1 MAELDDVPEAR
12 FRAAGS
18 IQAVVLL
25 ALAVLLFPRISAAH
39 VAPVSVSE
47 LAAVAPHVVVATVE
61 GKASRWNAQHTLLV
75 TDYTL
80 RIEEH
85 LRGAAADRAVITV
98 PGGTL
103 GDLTDDTCVSV
114 HLEPGAR
121 YLLFLGEL
129 DRPSFTPILGA
140 GQGMFR
146 EVPGGF
152 GSFAAA
158 GESREPIVRDG
169 KPVRFADFVAAV
181 RPLAAKALAAPRP
194 PRPEDPTL
202 PAKRWDAAAR
212 PSSLTVAPL
221 DLPETSL
228 AAPPLPGK
236 DAPGIVAVAAEA
248 PLRPKPAKYQ
258 YFELAK
264 PPIIVNPLPPDSAFA
279 PWDQQAMAYWNRYA
293 GDLYRVTA
301 TPTSTWAFGNGI
313 SDIAGFPDTLTM
325 LQQFGNGWYEI
336 GSAVLAVTFTHKQN
350 GVLLEADVA
359 FNPSWTWT
367 TDELAGMGHNH
378 LYPFQEVALHELG
391 HVWGLKH
398 AWQYQQ
404 VWWDSVMNYK
414 SKLYYEEELF
424 ADDTAAVRA
433 AFPPGVA
440 LRDGLISSYTTY
452 YDDFEQ
458 GPEYTSVHPSVSTVR
473 TGGSFGLT
481 SNIKLENTGT
491 VKLVNPVIEVYL
503 TPAQLSFTHAVLIKR
518 VQVRGTV
525 PVGATQQVN
534 VGPLRVPTSAKA
546 GTYFLGFFLRDAKDA
561 YQGNNGAWSD
571 DNVTLT
577 VTKR

>member
-1 MAELDDVPEAR
+1 MAELDGERGAR
-12 FRAAGS
+12 FRVS
-18 IQAVVLL
+18 LL
-25 ALAVLLFPRISAAH
+25 LSLAFLFPCIVSAH

-47 LAAVAPHVVVATVE
+47 LAAVAPHVVVATVA

-80 RIEEH
+80 QIEER
-85 LRGAAADRAVITV
+85 LRGAAPERVVITV

-103 GDLTDDTCVSV
+103 GGVTDDTCVSV
-114 HLEPGAR
+114 RLEPGAR
-121 YLLFLGEL
+121 YLLFLGDL
-129 DRPSFTPILGA
+129 DRASFTPILGA

-146 EVPGGF
+146 EVAAGR
-152 GSFAAA
+152 FAAA
-158 GESREPIVRDG
+158 GESREPMVLGG
-169 KPVRFADFVAAV
+169 KAVRFADFVAAV

-194 PRPEDPTL
+194 PRPEDPAL
-202 PAKRWDAAAR
+202 PAKRWDLAAR
-212 PSSLTVAPL
+212 PSLLSVAPL
-221 DLPETSL
+221 ASPET
-228 AAPPLPGK
+228 ARWEAPPLPGEG
-236 DAPGIVAVAAEA
+236 APGIVEVAAGP
-248 PLRPKPAKYQ
+248 PLRPRPAKFQ

-264 PPIIVNPLPPDSAFA
+264 PPVVVNPLPPDSAFA
-279 PWDQQAMAYWNRYA
+279 PWDQGAMAYWNRYG

-301 TPTSTWAFGNGI
+301 TPSSTWAFGNGV
-313 SDIAGFPDTLTM
+313 SDIAGFPDSPTM
-325 LQQFGNGWYEI
+325 NQQFGSGWYEI
-336 GSAVLAVTFTHKQN
+336 GSAVLAVTFTRKAN

-359 FNPSWTWT
+359 FNPAWTWT
-367 TDELAGMGHNH
+367 TDELAGMGHNK
-378 LYPFQEVALHELG
+378 LYPFQEVVLHELG

-404 VWWDSVMNYK
+404 VGWDSVMNYK
-414 SKLYYEEELF
+414 SKLYYQEELY

-440 LRDGLISSYTTY
+440 LRDGLISSWTTY

-458 GPEYTSVHPSVSTVR
+458 GPEYTSVHPTVDTVR
-473 TGGSFGLT
+473 AGGSFALT

-525 PVGATQQVN
+525 PMAATLPVN

-571 DNVTLT
+571 DDVTLT
-577 VTKR
+577 VTRR

>member
-1 MAELDDVPEAR
+1 MAELKDVQGTR
-12 FRAAGS
+12 FRVAFLL
-18 IQAVVLL
+18 LL
-25 ALAVLLFPRISAAH
+25 AFLVPCILSAH

-80 RIEEH
+80 RIEER
-85 LRGAAADRAVITV
+85 LRGAAPDRVVITV

-103 GDLTDDTCVSV
+103 GELTDDTCVSV
-114 HLEPGAR
+114 RLEPGAR
-121 YLLFLGEL
+121 YLLFLGDL

-146 EVPGGF
+146 EVAEKSGGL
-152 GSFAAA
+152 AAA
-158 GESREPIVRDG
+158 GESREPMVTGR
-169 KPVRFADFVAAV
+169 KAVRFADLVAAV
-181 RPLAAKALAAPRP
+181 RPLAAKALAVPPP
-194 PRPEDPTL
+194 PRPEVPTL
-202 PAKRWDAAAR
+202 PAKRWDLAAR
-212 PSSLTVAPL
+212 PSPLSVAPL
-221 DLPETSL
+221 ASPET
-228 AAPPLPGK
+228 ARWEAPPLPGE
-236 DAPGIVAVAAEA
+236 DAPGIVEVAAEP
-248 PLRPKPAKYQ
+248 PLRPRPAKFQ

-264 PPIIVNPLPPDSAFA
+264 PPVVVNPLPPDSAFA
-279 PWDQQAMAYWNRYA
+279 PWDQGAMAYWNRYA

-301 TPTSTWAFGNGI
+301 TPSSTWAFGNGI
-313 SDIAGFPDTLTM
+313 SDIAGFPDSQTM
-325 LQQFGNGWYEI
+325 SLQFGNGWYEI
-336 GSAVLAVTFTHKQN
+336 GSAVLAVTFTRKQN

-359 FNPSWTWT
+359 FNPAWTWT
-367 TDELAGMGHNH
+367 TDELAGMGHNQ

-398 AWQYQQ
+398 PWQYQQ
-404 VWWDSVMNYK
+404 VGWDSVMNYK
-414 SKLYYEEELF
+414 SKLYYQEELF

-452 YDDFEQ
+452 YDAFEH
-458 GPEYTSVHPSVSTVR
+458 GPEYTSVHPTVDTVR
-473 TGGSFGLT
+473 AGGSFGLT

-491 VKLVNPVIEVYL
+491 VKLINPVIEIYL
-503 TPAQLSFTHAVLIKR
+503 TPAQASFTHAVLIKR
-518 VQVRGTV
+518 VQVRGAV
-525 PVGATQQVN
+525 PVGATLPVN
-534 VGPLRVPTSAKA
+534 VGPLRVPTATKA

-577 VTKR
+577 VTRR